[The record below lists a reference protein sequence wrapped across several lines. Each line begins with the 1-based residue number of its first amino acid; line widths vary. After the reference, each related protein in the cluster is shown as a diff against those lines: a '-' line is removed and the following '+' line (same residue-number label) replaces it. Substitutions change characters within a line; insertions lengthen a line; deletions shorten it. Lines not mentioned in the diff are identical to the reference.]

1 MNGTQSP
8 AGSHCTFDGR
18 WLRMPRWGAIVA
30 WFHRQR
36 HTRARGAGFEV
47 SPTGEPSRRFQP
59 AASRARLFVG
69 LALEQVFT
77 RFHGQGTRPVRCRG
91 LRVSIPSF
99 RVRVPCSQL
108 LDVLGRGAEPFP
120 SPPSQARS
128 FARSSLVK
136 LGRAQGRSVA
146 KGCWQVARRCRA
158 QSWARRC
165 RAATV
170 SDVYRHKSAAVA
182 TRQRRVQPGTATPCP
197 KAYLK
202 QGASQD
208 PPWSN

>member
-1 MNGTQSP
+1 MRVA
-8 AGSHCTFDGR
+8 AGSAHSWFELTAPSASSSYVDSGQQSWPPSTSGR
-18 WLRMPRWGAIVA
+18 I
-30 WFHRQR
+30 
-36 HTRARGAGFEV
+36 
-47 SPTGEPSRRFQP
+47 
-59 AASRARLFVG
+59 
-69 LALEQVFT
+69 
-77 RFHGQGTRPVRCRG
+77 
-91 LRVSIPSF
+91 
-99 RVRVPCSQL
+99 PCSQL

-128 FARSSLVK
+128 FPRSSLVK

-170 SDVYRHKSAAVA
+170 SDVYRHKSASVA

-197 KAYLK
+197 KAFPSQARSFPRSSLVKLDVPGGSLDPLTEK
-202 QGASQD
+202 QAKPRSATD
-208 PPWSN
+208 